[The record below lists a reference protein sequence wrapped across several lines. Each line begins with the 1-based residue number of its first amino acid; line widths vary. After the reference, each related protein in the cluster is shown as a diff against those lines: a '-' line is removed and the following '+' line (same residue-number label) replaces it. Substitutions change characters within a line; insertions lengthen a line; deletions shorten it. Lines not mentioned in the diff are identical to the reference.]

1 MDEIRLIEI
10 KEDILSDNAALASS
24 LRERLKEKKTYLLN
38 LMSSPGAGKTS
49 LIIRT
54 IQGLKDRF
62 RIGVLEADIDSIV
75 DSEKV
80 AAQGAR
86 AVQLKTGGFCHLD
99 AAMVNAGLAAFDL
112 SDFDLIIIENVG
124 NLVCPAE
131 FDTGSIRNAM
141 ILSVPE
147 GDDKPLKY
155 PLMFSVCSVLLV
167 NKTDYLGLSDFDM
180 QALKERVKKL
190 NPEIRIIEVSC
201 KTGEGIDAWT
211 KWLSDEIS
219 EFIKQV

>member
-99 AAMVNAGLAAFDL
+99 AA
-112 SDFDLIIIENVG
+112 
-124 NLVCPAE
+124 
-131 FDTGSIRNAM
+131 
-141 ILSVPE
+141 
-147 GDDKPLKY
+147 
-155 PLMFSVCSVLLV
+155 
-167 NKTDYLGLSDFDM
+167 
-180 QALKERVKKL
+180 
-190 NPEIRIIEVSC
+190 
-201 KTGEGIDAWT
+201 
-211 KWLSDEIS
+211 
-219 EFIKQV
+219 

>member
-10 KEDILSDNAALASS
+10 KEDILSDNVALASE

-54 IQGLKDRF
+54 IQGLKTKF
-62 RIGVLEADIDSIV
+62 RIGVLEADIDSTV

-99 AAMVNAGLAAFDL
+99 AAMV
-112 SDFDLIIIENVG
+112 
-124 NLVCPAE
+124 
-131 FDTGSIRNAM
+131 
-141 ILSVPE
+141 
-147 GDDKPLKY
+147 
-155 PLMFSVCSVLLV
+155 
-167 NKTDYLGLSDFDM
+167 
-180 QALKERVKKL
+180 
-190 NPEIRIIEVSC
+190 
-201 KTGEGIDAWT
+201 KTGLDR
-211 KWLSDEIS
+211 KS
-219 EFIKQV
+219 VV